1 MEEDTIM
8 KKASIGAWILT
19 YSPASADVIARSGVD
34 WVCIDLEHSSI
45 NFSELGI
52 LLNVLEKNKTES
64 FVRVSFNDKTQIKK
78 ALDLG
83 ANGIIIPMV
92 NNEMEAKKAVKYSY
106 YPPFGSRGLGFAR
119 AQGFGFDLKNYL
131 KKSKKIKLI
140 VQIESFEAINNLEKI
155 LKVKGLS
162 GTFIGPYDLSGSLGH
177 PGNFTNKKYVNSILK
192 YEKLSKKYKIP
203 MGIHVAYPDAI
214 SVNKMIRKGYKF
226 IAMGT
231 DMTFLGNACREKLI
245 KIKKK

>member
-1 MEEDTIM
+1 M
-8 KKASIGAWILT
+8 KKTSIGAWILT
-19 YSPASADVIARSGVD
+19 YNPAATDVISKSGFD
-34 WVCIDLEHSSI
+34 WVCIDLEHSSL
-45 NFSELGI
+45 NFTELSV

-64 FVRVSFNDKTQIKK
+64 FVRVSSNDKTQIKK

-83 ANGIIIPMV
+83 AKGIIVPMV
-92 NNEMEAKKAVKYSY
+92 NDAKEAKKAVDCSY

-131 KKSKKIKLI
+131 KKSKNIKLI
-140 VQIESFEAINNLEKI
+140 VQIESLEAINNLEKI

-162 GTFIGPYDLSGSLGH
+162 GTFIGPYDLSGSLGQS
-177 PGNFTNKKYVNSILK
+177 GNFTNKKYINSILK
-192 YEKLSKKYKIP
+192 YEKLSKKYKVP
-203 MGIHVAYPDAI
+203 MGIHVAYPDVVL
-214 SVNKMIRKGYKF
+214 VNKTIRKGYKF

-231 DMTFLGNACREKLI
+231 DMTFLGTACREKLI